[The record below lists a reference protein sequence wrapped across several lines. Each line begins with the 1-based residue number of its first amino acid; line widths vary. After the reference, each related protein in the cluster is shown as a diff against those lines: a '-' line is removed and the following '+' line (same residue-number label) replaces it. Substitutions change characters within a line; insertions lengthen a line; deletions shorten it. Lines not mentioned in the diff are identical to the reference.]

1 MASVHSENNPLG
13 KNSAYIDCYDPTL
26 LFPISRGEGWKSV
39 GIERDTLPFY
49 GEDVWNGYEISW
61 LNEKGIPQV
70 AMAEFRLQASSPF
83 LIESKSFK
91 LYLNSY
97 NQTKFANKNMVEQC
111 MVKDLSAAAG
121 GDVQVTILPLDH
133 VFPVEPKS
141 VCIDD
146 LDIEMDKYELDPS
159 VLSFASDDNKGEL
172 EGSFEG
178 TFEGTLV
185 SHLLKSN
192 CPVTGQPDWGSIFI
206 EYKGQHIDEK
216 SLLTYIV
223 SLRTHQDFHEQC
235 VERTF
240 WDIWT
245 HCKPESLTVYA
256 RYVRRG
262 GLDINPM
269 RSSEIDKKAVNFRTI
284 RQ

>member
-13 KNSAYIDCYDPTL
+13 KSSAYIDSYDPTL
-26 LFPISRGEGWKSV
+26 LFPISRAESWKAV
-39 GIERDTLPFY
+39 DIDRDTLPFY

-61 LNEKGIPQV
+61 LNDKGIPQV
-70 AMAEFRLQASSPF
+70 AMAEFRLPATSPF

-97 NQTKFANKNMVEQC
+97 NQTRFANKGNVEQR
-111 MVKDLSAAAG
+111 MVRDLSAAAG
-121 GDVQVTILPLDH
+121 GAVKVTILSLQH
-133 VFPVEPKS
+133 SFPAEPKA

-146 LDIEMDKYELDPS
+146 LDISMDRYELDPD
-159 VLSFASDDNKGEL
+159 VLQLAARKNGEPS
-172 EGSFEG
+172 GVVFEG
-178 TFEGTLV
+178 ILV

-192 CPVTGQPDWGSIFI
+192 CPVTGQPDWGSIYI
-206 EYKGQHIDEK
+206 EYKGAHIDEK
-216 SLLTYIV
+216 SLLTYVV

-245 HCKPESLTVYA
+245 RCKPESLTVYA

-269 RSSEIDKKAVNFRTI
+269 RSSNKEKQAINFRTI

>member
-1 MASVHSENNPLG
+1 MASVHGENNPLG
-13 KNSAYIDCYDPTL
+13 KNSAYIDSYDPTL
-26 LFPISRGEGWKSV
+26 LFPISRAESWKSV
-39 GIERDTLPFY
+39 GIESDSLPFF

-61 LNEKGIPQV
+61 LNDKGIPQV
-70 AMAEFRLQASSPF
+70 AMAEFRLPATSKF

-97 NQTKFANKNMVEQC
+97 NQTRFANKKAVEQR

-121 GDVQVTILPLDH
+121 GVVKVLILSLQH
-133 VFPVEPKS
+133 EFLMEPKS

-146 LDIEMDKYELDPS
+146 LDISMDKYELDPS
-159 VLSFASDDNKGEL
+159 VLQLAVGSEAGEFDGL
-172 EGSFEG
+172 
-178 TFEGTLV
+178 LV

-192 CPVTGQPDWGSIFI
+192 CPVTGQPDWGSMYI
-206 EYKGQHIDEK
+206 EYKGARIDEK
-216 SLLTYIV
+216 SLLTYLV

-245 HCKPESLTVYA
+245 RCNPESLTVYA

-269 RSSEIDKKAVNFRTI
+269 RSSEESKQAVNFRTV

>member
-1 MASVHSENNPLG
+1 MASVHSESNPLG
-13 KNSAYIDCYDPTL
+13 KQSDYIDRYDPTI
-26 LFPISRGEGWKSV
+26 LFPISRAESWKAS
-39 GIERDTLPFY
+39 GIERDTLPFF

-61 LNEKGIPQV
+61 LNDKGIPKV
-70 AMAEFRLQASSPF
+70 AMAEFRLPATSPY

-97 NQTKFANKNMVEQC
+97 NQTKFANKEAVEQR

-121 GDVQVTILPLDH
+121 GSVIVKILPLDH
-133 VFPVEPKS
+133 QFPAEPKA

-146 LDIEMDKYELDPS
+146 LDISMDKYELDAE
-159 VLSFASDDNKGEL
+159 VLQLVKDEVTGEPD
-172 EGSFEG
+172 GAVFEG
-178 TFEGTLV
+178 MLV

-192 CPVTGQPDWGSIFI
+192 CPVTGQPDWGTIYI
-206 EYKGQHIDEK
+206 EYKGAHIDEK
-216 SLLTYIV
+216 TLLTYLV

-240 WDIWT
+240 WDIWSQ
-245 HCKPESLTVYA
+245 CKPESLTVYA

-269 RSSEIDKKAVNFRTI
+269 RSSDEGKQAINFRTI

>member
-1 MASVHSENNPLG
+1 MASVHSDNNPLG
-13 KNSAYIDCYDPTL
+13 KSSAYIDSYDPTL
-26 LFPISRGEGWKSV
+26 LFPISRAESWKAV
-39 GIERDTLPFY
+39 DVDRETLPFF

-61 LNEKGIPQV
+61 LNDKGVPQV
-70 AMAEFRLQASSPF
+70 AMAEFRFLAASPF

-97 NQTKFANKNMVEQC
+97 NQTRFANKQNVEQR
-111 MVKDLSAAAG
+111 MVRDLSAASGSA
-121 GDVQVTILPLDH
+121 VKVTILSLQH
-133 VFPVEPKS
+133 KFSAEPKS
-141 VCIDD
+141 VCIDE
-146 LDIEMDKYELDPS
+146 LDIVMDRYELDPS
-159 VLSFASDDNKGEL
+159 VLVLAVGEDG
-172 EGSFEG
+172 EPSGVIFEG
-178 TFEGTLV
+178 ILV

-192 CPVTGQPDWGSIFI
+192 CPVTGQPDWGSIYI
-206 EYKGQHIDEK
+206 EYKGARIEEK
-216 SLLTYIV
+216 SLLTYLV

-245 HCKPESLTVYA
+245 RCQPESLTVYA

-269 RSSEIDKKAVNFRTI
+269 RSSDKDKQAINFRTI

>member
-1 MASVHSENNPLG
+1 MASVHSESNPLG
-13 KNSAYIDCYDPTL
+13 KSSAYIDSYDPTL
-26 LFPISRGEGWKSV
+26 LFPISRAESWKAA
-39 GIERDTLPFY
+39 GIDRDSLPFF
-49 GEDVWNGYEISW
+49 GEDVWNGYEVSW
-61 LNEKGIPQV
+61 LNDKGIPQV
-70 AMAEFRLQASSPF
+70 AMAEFRLPATSPF

-97 NQTKFANKNMVEQC
+97 NQTKFANKASVEQR

-121 GDVQVTILPLDH
+121 GAVKVAILSLQH
-133 VFPVEPKS
+133 NFPVEPKS

-146 LDIEMDKYELDPS
+146 LDITMDRYELDPT
-159 VLSFASDDNKGEL
+159 VLKLAVKADGEPT
-172 EGSFEG
+172 GVVFEG
-178 TFEGTLV
+178 VLV

-192 CPVTGQPDWGSIFI
+192 CPVTGQPDWGSIYI
-206 EYKGQHIDEK
+206 EYKGAHIEEA
-216 SLLTYIV
+216 SLLTYLV

-245 HCKPESLTVYA
+245 RCKPETLTVYA

-269 RSSEIDKKAVNFRTI
+269 RSSIKEKQAINFRTI

>member
-1 MASVHSENNPLG
+1 MTSVHSESNPLG
-13 KNSAYIDCYDPTL
+13 KQSAYIDRYDPTI
-26 LFPISRGEGWKSV
+26 LFPISRAESWKAS
-39 GIERDTLPFY
+39 GIERDTLPFF
-49 GEDVWNGYEISW
+49 GEDIWNGYEISW
-61 LNEKGIPQV
+61 LNDKGIPQV
-70 AMAEFRLQASSPF
+70 AMAEFRLPATSPY

-97 NQTKFANKNMVEQC
+97 NQTKFANKETVEQR
-111 MVKDLSAAAG
+111 MEKDLSAAAG
-121 GDVQVTILPLDH
+121 GDVAVNILPLNH
-133 VFPVEPKS
+133 QFPVEPKA

-146 LDIEMDKYELDPS
+146 LDISMDKYELDAE
-159 VLSFASDDNKGEL
+159 VLQLLNDAETGAPGGAVFNGM
-172 EGSFEG
+172 
-178 TFEGTLV
+178 LV
-185 SHLLKSN
+185 SHVLKSN
-192 CPVTGQPDWGSIFI
+192 CPVTGQPDWGSIYI
-206 EYKGQHIDEK
+206 EYKGAHIDEK
-216 SLLTYIV
+216 TLLTYLV

-245 HCKPESLTVYA
+245 QCKPESLTVYA

-269 RSSEIDKKAVNFRTI
+269 RSSDCNKKAVNFRTI